1 MAKDILKF
9 HAVIWPALLM
19 AAGFELPEATFIHGY
34 LLMGGEKMSK
44 TRGNVWTRSP

>member
-19 AAGFELPEATFIHGY
+19 AAGLELPRREMIHGY
-34 LLMGGEKMSK
+34 VLKGGEKMS
-44 TRGNVWTRSP
+44 